1 MSEATQGGDRHAW
14 QSEYEGLA
22 EDLRTEPAD
31 ALPELLDLVERMLGA
46 AGYQENVPGAQDEP
60 EVVVVLER
68 ARELVEGRERRGPP
82 SATTTRSRP
91 RASCA
96 ASTSGCST
104 RRRPRRAPTSGIG
117 TAICEAVDDEAAM
130 ARARSARYVLL
141 RPAGR

>member
-31 ALPELLDLVERMLGA
+31 ALPELLDLVGRMLGA

-68 ARELVEGRERRGPP
+68 ARELVEGRETG
-82 SATTTRSRP
+82 A
-91 RASCA
+91 AVGNDDAFQA
-96 ASTSGCST
+96 ASELRSLYE
-104 RRRPRRAPTSGIG
+104 RLLDAP
-117 TAICEAVDDEAAM
+117 EAEAGADL
-130 ARARSARYVLL
+130 RYRNGDL
-141 RPAGR
+141 RGSR